1 MFDFVYLKFDYFISK
16 IKQISDKLWFFF
28 LFYKSDK
35 LWLVKHKMEHKK
47 WDKKFV
53 FNKIL

>member
-16 IKQISDKLWFFF
+16 IKQISDKLCF
-28 LFYKSDK
+28 FYKSDK